1 MHLIV
6 YVCICAFGI
15 QESRPDRQE
24 ATSAVPADRG
34 KFSNEART
42 ALGSQIEDA
51 DEQTMD
57 RVSQLVQAHMVNGE
71 DGDPEL
77 DMQVRL
83 HRLSD
88 RGTLWIVL
96 QVCLSLSFLV

>member
-1 MHLIV
+1 MKVSGLSCKQGGYRQDLAVMDLTIQTWQWV
-6 YVCICAFGI
+6 SLM

-24 ATSAVPADRG
+24 ATSALPVDRG

-42 ALGSQIEDA
+42 ALGSQIENA
-51 DEQTMD
+51 DEATME

-77 DMQVRL
+77 DMQVLRL
-83 HRLSD
+83 
-88 RGTLWIVL
+88 
-96 QVCLSLSFLV
+96 QN

>member
-1 MHLIV
+1 MCA
-6 YVCICAFGI
+6 CICGEM

-83 HRLSD
+83 CRCNSYSGTVLSCA
-88 RGTLWIVL
+88 L
-96 QVCLSLSFLV
+96 